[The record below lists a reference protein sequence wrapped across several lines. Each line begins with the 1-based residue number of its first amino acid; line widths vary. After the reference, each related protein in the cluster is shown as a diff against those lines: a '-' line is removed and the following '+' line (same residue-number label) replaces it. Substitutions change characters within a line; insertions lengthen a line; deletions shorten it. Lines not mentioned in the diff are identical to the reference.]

1 MTVPFLNLTRLHEP
15 LKRRMLD
22 EIGEVMDQS
31 SFILGPKVQNF
42 EAGFAEFCGVDHVVG
57 VNSGTTALHMAL
69 LALGVGPGDEVIV
82 PAMTFVAT
90 AEAVRYTGATPV
102 FVDIEPG
109 RLCMDPALIE
119 AKITERTRVIMPV
132 HLYGLMA
139 DMPAIRAIAARHGL
153 RVVEDAAQAHGA
165 ELDGKRAGQWGDM
178 ACFSFYPGKNLG
190 ACGEGG
196 AVATSDPELDRQLRI
211 LRDWG
216 QEGRYNHVRMGFNA
230 RMDGFQGAVLGV
242 KLEYLEE
249 WTEARRALGAEYIKR
264 LSDIPGVR
272 TQAVPGDCR
281 HVYHVM
287 AVQVPGR
294 DAVQRRLGELG
305 IQSGIHY
312 PFPVPHLRSFAAM
325 GHAMGDFPVAEALGA
340 TELSLPMC
348 PTLSTAQVAEVCA
361 ALRTALSDTAA

>member
-1 MTVPFLNLTRLHEP
+1 MTVPFLNLTELHAS
-15 LKRRMLD
+15 LKGEMLQ
-22 EIGEVMDQS
+22 ELEEVLGQS

-42 EAGFAEFCGVDHVVG
+42 EARFAEFCGVEHCVG

-69 LALGVGPGDEVIV
+69 LALDVGPGDEVIV

-109 RLCMDPALIE
+109 RLCMAPERVE
-119 AKITERTRVIMPV
+119 AAITPRTKVIMPV

-139 DMPAIRAIAARHGL
+139 DMPALCTIAEKHGL
-153 RVVEDAAQAHGA
+153 KVIEDAAQAHGA
-165 ELDGKRAGQWGDM
+165 DIDGKRAGQWGDM

-196 AVATSDPELDRQLRI
+196 AVVTRDPELDKQLRI

-216 QEGRYNHVRMGFNA
+216 QEGRYNHVRQGFNA

-242 KLEYLEE
+242 KLKHLEE
-249 WTEARRALGAEYIKR
+249 WTEARRELGRKYNELLA
-264 LSDIPGVR
+264 DVPGVEL
-272 TQAVPGDCR
+272 QQVSEGCG

-287 AVQVPGR
+287 AARVENR
-294 DAVQRRLGELG
+294 DAVQKRLGEHG
-305 IQSGIHY
+305 VQSGIHY
-312 PFPVPHLRSFAAM
+312 PYPVPHLESFA
-325 GHAMGDFPVAEALGA
+325 GLGYVEGDFPISEALGRE
-340 TELSLPMC
+340 ELSLPMC
-348 PTLSTAQVAEVCA
+348 PTLTEDQIVTVCD
-361 ALRTALSDTAA
+361 ALKASL